1 MFQHLVCHFLIYIP
15 NSNICIASSVDAG
28 RAFSTGRRQ
37 VNYMQHN
44 MSSDTFQAR
53 MAVGSWAQTPLF
65 PGFPAIAQIIADS
78 RHSE

>member
-1 MFQHLVCHFLIYIP
+1 M
-15 NSNICIASSVDAG
+15 DAE
-28 RAFSTGRRQ
+28 RAFSTGHRQ

-44 MSSDTFQAR
+44 IGSDTFQAR

-78 RHSE
+78 CHSE

>member
-1 MFQHLVCHFLIYIP
+1 M
-15 NSNICIASSVDAG
+15 DAEH
-28 RAFSTGRRQ
+28 AFSTGHRQ

-53 MAVGSWAQTPLF
+53 MAVVSWAQTPLF
-65 PGFPAIAQIIADS
+65 PGFPEIAQIIADS